1 MIYLANQF
9 YTSLVLTMA
18 YFAAA
23 DPLNAIQNQWLQL
36 GAVGSLLAILFFF
49 SSKSFSDSRTR
60 EKDAKTDLK
69 ATIERYEEKLKEE
82 RAHHEREL
90 NAAHQRYSELNNE
103 LISILNNHILKGG
116 AK

>member
-9 YTSLVLTMA
+9 YTSLVLAMA

-36 GAVGSLLAILFFF
+36 GAVGSLLAVLFFF

-60 EKDAKTDLK
+60 ERDAKADLK
-69 ATIERYEEKLKEE
+69 ATIERYEQKLKDE
-82 RAHHEREL
+82 RSHHEKEL
-90 NAAHQRYSELNNE
+90 EAERKRYADLNSEYLT
-103 LISILNNHILKGG
+103 ILNNHILKGG
-116 AK
+116 